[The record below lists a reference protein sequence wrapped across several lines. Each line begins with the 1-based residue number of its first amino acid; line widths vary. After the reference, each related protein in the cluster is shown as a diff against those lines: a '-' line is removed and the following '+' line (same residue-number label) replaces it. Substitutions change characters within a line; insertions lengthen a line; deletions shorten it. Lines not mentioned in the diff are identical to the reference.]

1 MHIQQKI
8 GNINAFN
15 IANRNIDWLQLEWF
29 ESNKRILR
37 KNTQLGTEI
46 IFKSL
51 NSDPELTQG
60 DLFYE
65 DEDKIIAI
73 EIRSCEAIVVKPVS
87 MFEMAAICYE
97 IGNKHAPLFIDN
109 DELLVPYDFPLFRL
123 LSSLGYNVK
132 QEQRKLLQR
141 LKTTVAPHSLIN
153 NETVFS
159 TIRKVTTNE

>member
-1 MHIQQKI
+1 MHIQQKT

-15 IANRNIDWLQLEWF
+15 IAGRNIDWLQLEWF

-46 IFKSL
+46 IFRSL
-51 NSDPELTQG
+51 NTDPELTQG
-60 DLFYE
+60 DTLYE
-65 DEDKIIAI
+65 DEHKVIAI
-73 EIRSCEAIVVKPVS
+73 EIISCEAIVIKPVS

-97 IGNKHAPLFIDN
+97 IGNKHLPLFYNDN
-109 DELLVPYDFPLFRL
+109 ELLVPYELPLFRL

-159 TIRKVTTNE
+159 TIGKMTTNE